1 MKPIVIVGAGA
12 LGSHV
17 VLCARN
23 WAHPIQ
29 VVDFDRIEA
38 KNTQAQFHTKMGLG
52 RNKAQALQQAMQGM
66 WGTKLIAIPHKL
78 TLENVGTVLGDAALV
93 LDCTD
98 NIEARQIIQGFVRA
112 KGIPCLHGAL
122 SADGSFGRIIW
133 DELFRADP
141 EGAPGQATCED
152 GETLPF
158 FALAG
163 AQMAVIAQLFLENGE
178 KRSLQMTPTGMIR
191 LA

>member
-1 MKPIVIVGAGA
+1 MKPVVIIGAGA

-17 VLCARN
+17 ILFARN

-29 VVDFDRIEA
+29 VVDFDRVEA
-38 KNTQAQFHTKMGLG
+38 KNIQAQFHSKMGLG
-52 RNKAQALQQAMQGM
+52 RNKVQALQQAMQGM
-66 WGTKLIAIPHKL
+66 WGLKLESIPHKL
-78 TLENVGTVLGDAALV
+78 TLDNVGAVLGDALLV

-98 NIEARQIIQGFVRA
+98 NIEARQTIQGFVRA

-133 DELFRADP
+133 DEHFKADP

-152 GETLPF
+152 GKALPF

-163 AQMAVIAQLFLENGE
+163 AQMTVVAQLFLEMGE
-178 KRSLQMTPTGMIR
+178 KRSLQLTPMGVVR
-191 LA
+191 LV